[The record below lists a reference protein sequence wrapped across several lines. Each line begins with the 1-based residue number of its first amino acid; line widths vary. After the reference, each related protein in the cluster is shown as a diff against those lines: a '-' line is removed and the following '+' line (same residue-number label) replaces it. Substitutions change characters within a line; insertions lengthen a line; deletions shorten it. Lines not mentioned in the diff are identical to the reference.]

1 MQGRC
6 SVSRSVFRS
15 TLLAI
20 ATLGLGIPVHASAEE
35 AGVTPPHH
43 HASAEEEGSASPHN
57 HAGDL
62 LLFPAITGT
71 HRNVSVPG
79 LDENELMP
87 EVNIFYSTDHER
99 LRFLAEFLLNRDE
112 QEMERLQL
120 GWLVQPAVT
129 LWVGRFHSPLG
140 FWNSEHHHG
149 AFMQTTISRPSI
161 LDFEDDGGMLPTH
174 ITGVLAEGSLDRGH
188 GSINY
193 AFGIGC
199 GPELESELVPVNI
212 LEFRNGGELAASARL
227 SYRPLDV
234 SASEFGA
241 FAGYASIPVIGST
254 INEVDQTVAG
264 VFYNLETGKLRLL
277 GEFFYVSNRLEDS
290 ASASD
295 ADFSAGYLQAEYQ
308 VHDSWTVFGRL
319 EGTGSVKNNAF
330 LGLNQEFMTERAMAG
345 ARFEVGSRQALKL
358 ELTRNERQDDT
369 RFNQLDLQWSM
380 VYP

>member
-1 MQGRC
+1 MQGRR
-6 SVSRSVFRS
+6 SISRSIFRL
-15 TLLAI
+15 TLLAV
-20 ATLGLGIPVHASAEE
+20 TLGVPVHASAQE
-35 AGVTPPHH
+35 AGVNPPHH
-43 HASAEEEGSASPHN
+43 QASAEDEDSASPHNHN

-71 HRNVSVPG
+71 HRNVSGPG
-79 LDENELMP
+79 LDENDLMP
-87 EVNIFYSTDHER
+87 EVDIFFSTDHER

-120 GWLVQPAVT
+120 GWLVQPAAT
-129 LWVGRFHSPLG
+129 LWVGRFHTPLG

-161 LDFEDDGGMLPTH
+161 LDFEDDSGMLPTH
-174 ITGVLAEGSLDRGH
+174 ITGMLAEGSLDHGH

-193 AFGIGC
+193 AFGIGQ

-212 LEFRNGGELAASARL
+212 LEFRNGGKLAGSARL

-234 SASEFGA
+234 NASELGA
-241 FAGYASIPVIGST
+241 FAGYANIPVIGSP

-264 VFYNLETGKLRLL
+264 VFYNWESGELRLL
-277 GEFFYVSNRLEDS
+277 GEFFYVINRLDS
-290 ASASD
+290 PASAKNSD
-295 ADFSAGYLQAEYQ
+295 FRAGYLQAEYQ
-308 VHDSWTVFGRL
+308 IHDSWTVFGRL
-319 EGTGSVKNNAF
+319 EGTADAKNNAY
-330 LGLNQEFMTERAMAG
+330 LDLNPEFMAERAMVG
-345 ARFEVGSRQALKL
+345 ARFEASSRQALKL
-358 ELTRNERQDDT
+358 ELSRNETQDDT